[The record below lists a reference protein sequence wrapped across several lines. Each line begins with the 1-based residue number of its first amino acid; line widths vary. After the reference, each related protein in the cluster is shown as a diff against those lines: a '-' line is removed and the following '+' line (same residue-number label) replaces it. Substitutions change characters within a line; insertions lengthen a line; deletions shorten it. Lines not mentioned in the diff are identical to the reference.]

1 VRTTVTLLVLVLTAL
16 GAIVV
21 MAPWAATAD
30 RGPPAVVRSGV
41 DSSTPPATS
50 LPLPDLVV
58 IGMSITLETG
68 GDCNY
73 TSTQLGVRVVFG
85 NVGSA
90 DAGSFVVDVNGA
102 QQTVAAGLP
111 QGETGSLWFSGY
123 VFGPEENVAVVDA
136 TFQVEESNED
146 NNTLAQIVPIP
157 TLPQPCTPTP
167 TATPTPTPTPTRPHG
182 DVNKDG
188 VVDSIDAVLL
198 LQFSAGILF
207 TWTLPFPFTNIGN
220 GDVNEDGVANGLDAV
235 LILQF
240 HAGLIDSL
248 PP

>member
-1 VRTTVTLLVLVLTAL
+1 
-16 GAIVV
+16 

-41 DSSTPPATS
+41 DSSTPPATN

-58 IGMSITLETG
+58 IGMSVTLETG
-68 GDCNY
+68 GDCNFS
-73 TSTQLGVRVVFG
+73 STQLGVRVVLG

-90 DAGSFVVDVNGA
+90 AAGLFVVDVNGS
-102 QQTVAAGLP
+102 QQTVQVGLA
-111 QGETGSLWFSGY
+111 QGETSSLWFSGY

-157 TLPQPCTPTP
+157 TLPSPCTPTP

-188 VVDSIDAVLL
+188 LVDSIDATLL
-198 LQFSAGILF
+198 LQWTAGLLLPHPGPGPQFLLASA
-207 TWTLPFPFTNIGN
+207 
-220 GDVNEDGVANGLDAV
+220 DVNEDSRVDAIDAV

>member
-1 VRTTVTLLVLVLTAL
+1 MRTTVTLLVLVLTAL
-16 GAIVV
+16 GAIVAL
-21 MAPWAATAD
+21 APWAATAD
-30 RGPPAVVRSGV
+30 RGQAAVVGSGV
-41 DSSTPPATS
+41 DSSTPTVTEA
-50 LPLPDLVV
+50 PLPDLVV

-68 GDCNY
+68 GDCDFS
-73 TSTQLGVRVVFG
+73 STQLGVRVVFG

-90 DAGSFVVDVNGA
+90 DAGSFAVDVNGA
-102 QQTVAAGLP
+102 QQTVAAGLA
-111 QGETGSLWFSGY
+111 QGETSSLWFLGY
-123 VFGPEENVAVVDA
+123 VAFGENTAVVDV

-157 TLPQPCTPTP
+157 TLPSPCTP

-188 VVDSIDAVLL
+188 LVDSIDATLL
-198 LQFSAGILF
+198 LQWTAGLLSPHPGPGPQFLLASA
-207 TWTLPFPFTNIGN
+207 
-220 GDVNEDGVANGLDAV
+220 DVNEDSRVDAIDAA

-240 HAGLIDSL
+240 GAGILDSL

>member
-1 VRTTVTLLVLVLTAL
+1 MRTTVTLLVLVLTAL
-16 GAIVV
+16 GAIVA

-30 RGPPAVVRSGV
+30 QGPAAVVRSGIY
-41 DSSTPPATS
+41 SATPTMTEA
-50 LPLPDLVV
+50 PLPDLVV

-68 GDCNY
+68 GACDY
-73 TSTQLGVRVVFG
+73 TSTQLGVRVFFG

-90 DAGSFVVDVNGA
+90 DAGSFVVEVNGA
-102 QQTVAAGLP
+102 QQTVAMGLA
-111 QGETGSLWFSGY
+111 QGGSDSLWFSGY
-123 VFGPEENVAVVDA
+123 IFGPEENVAVVDA

-167 TATPTPTPTPTRPHG
+167 TATPTPTPTPAHLG

-188 VVDSIDAVLL
+188 MIDSRDAFLVLK
-198 LQFSAGILF
+198 FTAGIMPPG
-207 TWTLPFPFTNIGN
+207 TDTGN
-220 GDVNEDGVANGLDAV
+220 GDVNEDGVVNGLDAV

-240 HAGLIDSL
+240 HAGLIGTL